1 MKSIIKKFWKPVL
14 WVFAFFFG
22 TWFFNHYCVW
32 IGIAICVASVILFVE
47 SVLKSL
53 IRANNE
59 KVESMMKNSIQIN
72 DKKEDEKD

>member
-1 MKSIIKKFWKPVL
+1 MKNIIKKFWKTIL

-22 TWFFNHYCVW
+22 TWLFNYYCAW
-32 IGIAICVASVILFVE
+32 IGIAICVISVMLFIE

-53 IRANNE
+53 TRINSE
-59 KVESMMKNSIQIN
+59 KVESMMKNSIKIN